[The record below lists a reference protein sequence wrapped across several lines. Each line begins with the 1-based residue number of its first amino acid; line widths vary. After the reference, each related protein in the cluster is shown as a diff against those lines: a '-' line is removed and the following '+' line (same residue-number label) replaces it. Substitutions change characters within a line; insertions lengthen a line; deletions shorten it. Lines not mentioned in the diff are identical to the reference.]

1 MRRRREGGREGGREG
16 PNRSEE
22 NISYYRSK
30 GLPLAIVCSLDS
42 VFPLFPKGP
51 PRRAWAMSLASAQME
66 QLSSDKLTCAL
77 PNIRSLNHSSAR
89 CSLAKGDLIYDGIF
103 FNDST
108 TLYAKAV
115 PSCGIVFNDRAS
127 TIIAYNLGDM

>member
-1 MRRRREGGREGGREG
+1 
-16 PNRSEE
+16 
-22 NISYYRSK
+22 
-30 GLPLAIVCSLDS
+30 
-42 VFPLFPKGP
+42 
-51 PRRAWAMSLASAQME
+51 MSLASAQME

-115 PSCGIVFNDRAS
+115 PSCDIVFNDRAS